1 MVKCQKFLAKERK
14 SDMFFYFLPVLF
26 IFIIPGC
33 IYLMWRH
40 ESKQIAKLIVENQKL
55 WNEIKWDKMKKF
67 VKDDEMDE
75 AYLQFIESLPNT
87 PYGKGY
93 PLE

>member
-1 MVKCQKFLAKERK
+1 
-14 SDMFFYFLPVLF
+14 MFFYFLPVLG

-33 IYLMWRH
+33 IYFMRRH
-40 ESKQIAKLIVENQKL
+40 ESKQISKLIVENQKL
-55 WNEIKWDKMKKF
+55 WNEIK
-67 VKDDEMDE
+67 KDLKDEEKDE
-75 AYLQFIESLPNT
+75 AYLLFMESLPNT

>member
-1 MVKCQKFLAKERK
+1 
-14 SDMFFYFLPVLF
+14 MFFYFLPVLV
-26 IFIIPGC
+26 IFIIPAC
-33 IYLMWRH
+33 IYFMFRH
-40 ESKQIAKLIVENQKL
+40 ESKQIAKLIVKNQKL

-75 AYLQFIESLPNT
+75 AYLQLIESMPNT
-87 PYGKGY
+87 PHGKGY